1 MVESTWLSRELP
13 VLNAIVEAMEEHPD
27 SEARLEE
34 LAQRS
39 GLPLP
44 VVDLAV
50 KKLWAARPRYFEG
63 IAIEDETILV
73 CVTSVTERALRETGQ
88 WPDPESLV
96 RSLIETLSKAAE
108 IEADPDQRSRL
119 TQAAETLKGVALQI
133 AIGWAAGVIPH

>member
-13 VLNAIVEAMEEHPD
+13 VLKAIVEAMEEHPD
-27 SEARLEE
+27 SEARLAE

-44 VVDLAV
+44 DVDRAM
-50 KKLWAARPRYFEG
+50 KMLWVARPRYFEG
-63 IAIEDETILV
+63 IAVEAETIPV

-96 RSLIETLSKAAE
+96 RSLIEALNTAAE
-108 IEADPDQRSRL
+108 AEADPDQKSRIM
-119 TQAAETLKGVALQI
+119 QVAETLKGIALQV
-133 AIGWAAGVIPH
+133 AIGWAAGAIPH